1 MLPTDTT
8 LEPETTMPSTATRL
22 AALLLLGAA
31 LGPSAWAESFASS
44 ASSAGSASLGSSS
57 DSIQGS
63 SNSSSRPAQVAQG
76 DYRIV
81 QIAAL
86 GDAAGRLRV
95 TLQAVNGE
103 AAQDFALLLP
113 QAAADAGQLA
123 VGGVVT
129 ATDRPYGTEL
139 RSAAAD
145 AAFFLVVADD
155 WKGELATRAI

>member
-1 MLPTDTT
+1 MHAVRLC
-8 LEPETTMPSTATRL
+8 L
-22 AALLLLGAA
+22 AAALVGLAA
-31 LGPSAWAESFASS
+31 HTPLRAESFASS

-57 DSIQGS
+57 DSVQGS

-81 QIAAL
+81 QIVAL

-95 TLQAVNGE
+95 TLQAVDGD

-113 QAAADAGQLA
+113 PAAAATGQLA
-123 VGGVVT
+123 VGGVVS

-139 RSAAAD
+139 RSAATN

-155 WKGELATRAI
+155 WHAELQSRAI